1 VSQESLDAFFDLAHD
16 NDDIPPEVERDR
28 WGRPKIIRPDGVIE
42 AYTRA
47 STLAGML
54 EDKSGLHKWQM
65 RNLTRG
71 MGLREDIA
79 AMVAALPGLTGNK
92 EKDAITKAALDE
104 YAEAARETA
113 GEHALANWGTAVH
126 GFTENGMQNYPYVP
140 ERMQAD
146 VASFWDRIQE
156 YRVRQLASE
165 LFVVDHRRKVAG
177 RLDELWWTPAYGLT
191 VADKKT
197 GKKNLHSVLIQLAIY
212 ASGEVYDWRTGR
224 SHPLWEHVG
233 MPQVSFNADVA
244 LYVHIS
250 RGEAHT
256 EVYPMDLTLGN
267 KAADQAVWVREFRRQ
282 KEGLVRPGHNEL
294 LDAARREACQ
304 EYIALATTREELV
317 SIATEFRDVWN
328 DEMTALGNARLA

>member
-1 VSQESLDAFFDLAHD
+1 MSQESLDAFFDLAYE
-16 NDDIPPEVERDR
+16 NDEIPAEVERDR
-28 WGRPKIIRPDGVIE
+28 WGRPLIMQPDGSFE

-65 RNLTRG
+65 RNMARG
-71 MGLREDIA
+71 IGLREDVA
-79 AMVAALPGLTGNK
+79 AMIASLPPLTGDK
-92 EKDAITKAALDE
+92 AKDRITNAALDE
-104 YAEAARETA
+104 YAEMARETA

-126 GFTENGMQNYPYVP
+126 GFTEPGMKGNPYVP
-140 ERMQAD
+140 ERMQGD
-146 VASFWDRIQE
+146 VASFWDRLVE

-165 LFVVDHRRKVAG
+165 IFVVDHRRRVAG

-212 ASGEVYDWRTGR
+212 SSGEAYDWQTGR
-224 SHPLWEHVG
+224 SVPLWQHIG
-233 MPQVSFNADVA
+233 MAKEQYNPDVA

-250 RGEAHT
+250 RGESHT
-256 EVYPMDLTLGN
+256 EIYPMDLRLGN
-267 KAADQAVWVREFRRQ
+267 LAADQAVWVRDFRRQ

-294 LDAARREACQ
+294 LDAARREACR
-304 EYIALATTREELV
+304 EFIGLATTREELV
-317 SIATEFRDVWN
+317 GIATEFRDVWN

>member
-1 VSQESLDAFFDLAHD
+1 
-16 NDDIPPEVERDR
+16 
-28 WGRPKIIRPDGVIE
+28 
-42 AYTRA
+42 
-47 STLAGML
+47 
-54 EDKSGLHKWQM
+54 
-65 RNLTRG
+65 
-71 MGLREDIA
+71 
-79 AMVAALPGLTGNK
+79 
-92 EKDAITKAALDE
+92 
-104 YAEAARETA
+104 
-113 GEHALANWGTAVH
+113 
-126 GFTENGMQNYPYVP
+126 
-140 ERMQAD
+140 
-146 VASFWDRIQE
+146 
-156 YRVRQLASE
+156 
-165 LFVVDHRRKVAG
+165 
-177 RLDELWWTPAYGLT
+177 
-191 VADKKT
+191 
-197 GKKNLHSVLIQLAIY
+197 
-212 ASGEVYDWRTGR
+212 
-224 SHPLWEHVG
+224 